1 MTSQRNYP
9 LRSLVI
15 GYKVLTLKDCAPIM
29 QLFAK
34 NLNKIVHFFSSCFS
48 QASHFKNPKQSQMQ
62 QSRILG
68 FGYTP
73 DLWSFYA
80 RLMNINGA
88 VRTKTLLN
96 VTPWIISISKCSV
109 RFSYISVY
117 FKSTPHYFMLCLN
130 ESWWFDIGSG
140 SAVKPTCHECL
151 NSQERLGGWTP
162 SFSLHHLTCFPNC

>member
-1 MTSQRNYP
+1 MLGYRRVSSYIQWYQVA
-9 LRSLVI
+9 LFLSLI
-15 GYKVLTLKDCAPIM
+15 TEILSICFIPF
-29 QLFAK
+29 Q
-34 NLNKIVHFFSSCFS
+34 IVRYHFLMF
-48 QASHFKNPKQSQMQ
+48 
-62 QSRILG
+62 LG
-68 FGYTP
+68 HLPGNVSN
-73 DLWSFYA
+73 DRSFYA
-80 RLMNINGA
+80 RLMNINRA

-117 FKSTPHYFMLCLN
+117 FKSTLHYFMLCLN

-162 SFSLHHLTCFPNC
+162 SFSLHHLTCFPNR